1 MLPRPATMVTG
12 VIVAFA
18 IGGVLK
24 LSTRN
29 MSAEPRN
36 DTFAARIDSDP
47 YRDQAPTDDSDH
59 SSENDSY
66 EETIDSLG
74 SALDGE
80 IDLEPADEVEPEL
93 STAQT
98 STIEALLQAAD
109 AIEALAEAGR
119 SEFATEAPAS
129 DDDADLDKWN
139 EFVREWDDDV
149 TEVATRMPS
158 PPSWAEGNEVTES
171 YRDLASALQELREA
185 TLSQGSSAVP
195 SRADWSARFAE
206 VSRRLEQARSR
217 LTEQD

>member
-66 EETIDSLG
+66 EDTIDSLG
-74 SALDGE
+74 LALDGE
-80 IDLEPADEVEPEL
+80 LESEPADIEPEL
-93 STAQT
+93 START

-109 AIEALAEAGR
+109 AIEALAQTGR
-119 SEFATEAPAS
+119 NEFATEAPGS
-129 DDDADLDKWN
+129 DDDAELEKWN
-139 EFVREWDDDV
+139 AFAREWDDDV

-158 PPSWAEGNEVTES
+158 PPSWAEGGEVTES
-171 YRDLASALQELREA
+171 YQDLASALQELREA
-185 TLSQGSSAVP
+185 TVGRGSSSVP
-195 SRADWSARFAE
+195 SRADWSAHFTE
-206 VSRRLEQARSR
+206 VSRRLEQARAR
-217 LTEQD
+217 LTDQD